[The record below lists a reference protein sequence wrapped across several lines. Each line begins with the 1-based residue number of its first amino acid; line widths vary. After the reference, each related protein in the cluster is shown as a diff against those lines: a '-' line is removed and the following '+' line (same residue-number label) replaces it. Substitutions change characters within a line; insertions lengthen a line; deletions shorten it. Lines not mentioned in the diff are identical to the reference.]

1 VTYIGL
7 VFIFREQG
15 KLWNLIFPERVW
27 WYHVLL
33 VHQALPKGRGMCWA
47 LYLALDTVGRSNP
60 VAQTVH
66 ALMTRQAWVR
76 VLIPCVVILTYLWGY
91 VASRLGTGPDLL
103 PYTYKGVRSIEN
115 HKHIP
120 IKSIYYF
127 VYHSCP
133 MNRCSIVLVVAFR
146 ISTFIPIRLYVG

>member
-1 VTYIGL
+1 VKSNIPRKSLMIPCAFGSPSSTK
-7 VFIFREQG
+7 RQG
-15 KLWNLIFPERVW
+15 
-27 WYHVLL
+27 HVLSTIFGTGP
-33 VHQALPKGRGMCWA
+33 A
-47 LYLALDTVGRSNP
+47 GRSNP
-60 VAQTVH
+60 VARTVR

-146 ISTFIPIRLYVG
+146 ISTSIPIRLYVG